1 MLPTWMIEKLERD
14 RRARDEQAR
23 PYLEVELPCPEEH
36 EAPSDDEREPE
47 HGAQGLQRSSEA
59 KTAGAVGR
67 VRGRCRLAEC
77 TFSCS
82 SPCTSCS
89 VRGFRSRDRCRAKR
103 QEDRP
108 VCRRLRPRAV
118 GVAA

>member
-23 PYLEVELPCPEEH
+23 PHLEVELPCPEEH

-47 HGAQGLQRSSEA
+47 HGAVTIEILQE
-59 KTAGAVGR
+59 
-67 VRGRCRLAEC
+67 
-77 TFSCS
+77 
-82 SPCTSCS
+82 
-89 VRGFRSRDRCRAKR
+89 RSRSAS
-103 QEDRP
+103 EDRH
-108 VCRRLRPRAV
+108 VCWRLRPRAL